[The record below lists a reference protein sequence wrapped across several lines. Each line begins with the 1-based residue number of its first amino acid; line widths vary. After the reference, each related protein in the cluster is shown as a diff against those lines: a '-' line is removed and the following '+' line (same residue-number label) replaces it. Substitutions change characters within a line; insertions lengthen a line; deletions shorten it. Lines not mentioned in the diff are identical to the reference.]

1 MVQFVFFSLLFIN
14 GWVSLF
20 AQVGKPDWQKSI
32 YKTYTILD
40 FESIQ
45 LNSSHWRVRKY
56 KEDLLPE
63 VYMTQNITAPI
74 PGSRRALLFR
84 FNEKTN
90 YPLEFIIPE
99 PIEFQETI
107 LELEFPVFSSK
118 SSGSLSVLL
127 QTYDYENV
135 KLFLTHL
142 NFRGW
147 KNQKLILR
155 GKMNQ
160 NDPVLNSKLPIRFLG
175 FVYEPNQGSEAVTE
189 ILVGLDDIKA
199 TTRKKYH
206 TLPDPASL
214 LE

>member
-1 MVQFVFFSLLFIN
+1 MIGSLDLY
-14 GWVSLF
+14 
-20 AQVGKPDWQKSI
+20 AQALRPDWQKSI

-56 KEDLLPE
+56 KDDILPE

-90 YPLEFIIPE
+90 YPLEFILPE
-99 PIEFQETI
+99 SIEFQETI
-107 LELEFPVFSSK
+107 LELEFPIFSSK

-135 KLFLTHL
+135 KLFLTNL

-175 FVYEPNQGSEAVTE
+175 FVYEPNQGSDSVKE
-189 ILVGLDDIKA
+189 ILVGIDDIKA
-199 TTRKKYH
+199 TTRKKYR